1 MSPCLSQYSTLNKT
15 TMSNFDAFADFRMDG
30 HVAIVTGGAQNIG
43 EAIAKTFSGA
53 GAKVMIADLNG
64 EKAQATAAAIQAET
78 GNDVLGI
85 GCNVTLEED
94 IQQCVAQTVEAFGGI
109 STLVNNVGWGKSY
122 DDPLDVPLEEMIES
136 YKLNTLSAMRM
147 TAACRP
153 YLLKAENATITNSG
167 SLVGVLPAFDFIAY
181 SAAKAALNHLM
192 LGLAHY
198 FAKQVRINTVLIG
211 TVITEGYAAAGLDEK
226 AQYALAH
233 PDNLTGR
240 AGKPQDIANAFLWLA
255 SPAGSWVSGQTL
267 QVSGGGKRVRLKPE

>member
-1 MSPCLSQYSTLNKT
+1 MST
-15 TMSNFDAFADFRMDG
+15 FDAFADFRMDG

-43 EAIAKTFSGA
+43 EAIARTFSGA
-53 GAKVMIADLNG
+53 GAKVMIADLQG
-64 EKAQATAAAIQAET
+64 EKAEATAAKIQEET
-78 GNDVLGI
+78 GNEVIGI
-85 GCNVTLEED
+85 GCNVTVDDD
-94 IQQCVAQTVEAFGGI
+94 IQQCVKKTVDTFGAVT
-109 STLVNNVGWGKSY
+109 TLVNNVGWGRAY
-122 DDPLDVPLEEMIES
+122 DDPLAVPEQDMIES

-153 YLLKAENATITNSG
+153 YFLDARQADKNVSITNSG

-198 FAKQVRINTVLIG
+198 FAKQVRINTILIG
-211 TVITEGYAAAGLDEK
+211 TVITEGYASAGLDEK

-233 PDNLTGR
+233 PDSLTGR

-267 QVSGGGKRVRLKPE
+267 QVSGGGKRVKLKPD

>member
-1 MSPCLSQYSTLNKT
+1 MA
-15 TMSNFDAFADFRMDG
+15 NFDAFHDFRMNN

-43 EAIAKTFSGA
+43 EAIARTFSGA

-64 EKAQATAAAIQAET
+64 EKAKQTAAAIQSET
-78 GNDVLGI
+78 GNEVKGI
-85 GCNVTLEED
+85 GCNVTVEAD
-94 IQQCVAQTVEAFGGI
+94 IQQCVAETVKAFGGI
-109 STLVNNVGWGKSY
+109 STLVNNVGWGKVY
-122 DDPLDVPLEEMIES
+122 DDPLAVSEEEMIES

-153 YLLKAENATITNSG
+153 YLLEAENATITNSG
-167 SLVGVLPAFDFIAY
+167 SLVGIVPAFDFIAY
-181 SAAKAALNHLM
+181 SGAKAALNHLM

-211 TVITEGYAAAGLDEK
+211 TVITEAYAGAGLDEK

-233 PDNLTGR
+233 PNNLTGR

-267 QVSGGGKRVRLKPE
+267 QVAGGGNRIRLKPE